1 MPNPT
6 RAQLI
11 SKLQRTKRDL
21 RLSKREIRFLTKCL
35 EDPPVPF
42 QLYRLPQVSHLM
54 GVHPRTIWRWMAS
67 ENFPRPFKIG
77 PSVIAWRAD
86 QLESWVRS
94 RPKKESGEVE
104 ELAEFREMTESLEG
118 MAQSLRRG

>member
-11 SKLQRTKRDL
+11 SKLQRTKTDL

-35 EDPPVPF
+35 DDPPVPF

-54 GVHPRTIWRWMAS
+54 GVHPRTIWRWMDT
-67 ENFPRPFKIG
+67 ENFPRPFKVG
-77 PSVIAWRAD
+77 PAAIAWRAD
-86 QLESWVRS
+86 ELQKWVSS
-94 RPKKESGEVE
+94 RPRKQLGDVE
-104 ELAEFREMTESLEG
+104 ELAEFREMTERLED
-118 MAQSLRRG
+118 MAR